1 MTKSNSA
8 RERVYHELLKVKK
21 GQVITYAE
29 LARAAGIPGA
39 QRAVGT
45 MMATNPWPGIV
56 PCHRVVRS
64 DGNIGNYA
72 HGSHIKANMLER
84 EGLKILGG
92 KIIDFESTRVRAR
105 RSKKLLRQ

>member
-1 MTKSNSA
+1 MRNTSL
-8 RERVYHELLKVKK
+8 RHRVYYELLKVKK

-29 LARAAGIPGA
+29 LAHVSGITGA

-64 DGNIGNYA
+64 DGTVGKYA
-72 HGSHIKANMLER
+72 MGQDIKENMLER
-84 EGLKILGG
+84 EGIKIRHG
-92 KIIDFESTRVRAR
+92 KIIDFKR
-105 RSKKLLRQ
+105 KKHNKQKNLG